1 MHRQFT
7 IQSLGNSE
15 ILNLNIQNLYKM
27 QIEFQDCFKDLVI
40 HSFDRLQNVL
50 NLKLKAIKT
59 CKQQREDYEVKWK
72 QYQQNRRKNTRS
84 SQMLHKFEFNFEPQ
98 NLEAMDGECDLS
110 ILSESSSTK
119 KSDESLPNLGI

>member
-1 MHRQFT
+1 MLPAFNNLPYIHVCTGQSYGVIDLISSCSTLDIDFYEDWYDKKLLMHRQFT

-72 QYQQNRRKNTRS
+72 
-84 SQMLHKFEFNFEPQ
+84 
-98 NLEAMDGECDLS
+98 
-110 ILSESSSTK
+110 
-119 KSDESLPNLGI
+119 